1 MEAKTFEDDYV
12 SKVLSG
18 DILPCEFYKINDDKT
33 GLIQKTETEILADD
47 TTTINGYCE
56 VRNYCRL
63 TIQDYKNDLSS
74 TDYIIQKICEAQAE
88 SDDTTVTELKTTYAT
103 ELANRKTWRA
113 KINELQA
120 VLDKLVNPNKKEDA
134 QE

>member
-1 MEAKTFEDDYV
+1 MEAKTFEYDYV

-18 DILPCEFYKINDDKT
+18 DILPCKFYKINDDKT

-56 VRNYCRL
+56 VRNYCRFS
-63 TIQDYKNDLSS
+63 IQDYKKNLAD

-88 SDDTTVTELKTTYAT
+88 SDTATENELKEKYAT

-113 KINELQA
+113 KINELQTI
-120 VLDKLVNPNKKEDA
+120 LEGLVKPDTKETT